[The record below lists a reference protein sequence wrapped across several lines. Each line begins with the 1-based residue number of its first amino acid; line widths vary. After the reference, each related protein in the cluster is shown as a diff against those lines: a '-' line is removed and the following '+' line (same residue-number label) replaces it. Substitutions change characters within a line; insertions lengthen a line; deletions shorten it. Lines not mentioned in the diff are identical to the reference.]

1 MQLCRKNSLPH
12 LRRQKNR
19 EDVNG
24 TAKELDSSN
33 KYRKP
38 GPGRVRSSH
47 LCVLFLACVCFT
59 VYLSINA
66 VYIGPNLRADQRA
79 LIDGNDRGNSHGMI
93 KKPNDPKNKLNPI
106 PQPDA
111 PKESDSPKESDAPK
125 ETDTPK
131 KLMH

>member
-1 MQLCRKNSLPH
+1 
-12 LRRQKNR
+12 
-19 EDVNG
+19 
-24 TAKELDSSN
+24 
-33 KYRKP
+33 
-38 GPGRVRSSH
+38 
-47 LCVLFLACVCFT
+47 
-59 VYLSINA
+59 